1 MVKRMWKANRIFT
14 FLFWISFTVT
24 FCIVY
29 YGMFLGSQ
37 IQQTDATA
45 DQMKYEYRGYYMV
58 AWTEDTGSRMD
69 IELPELNQGILS
81 YSLLVHNG
89 EDIVGV
95 KSAYVVMEMYE
106 DLLEPLKEGT
116 YFKAEETYDYPQ
128 CIVGD
133 AWLASAK
140 KDGGTTIVNI
150 NGYECQAV
158 GILNPNTFEGSD
170 ERVYLY
176 GPSMSREFLEELI
189 AMNETMSVDY
199 RIAENADPE
208 QIEIYKTWL
217 NSDIFE
223 SAEEMN
229 MEEID
234 GGVNLE
240 FAEVMPLYRKFF
252 VFMMLFCFV
261 NCAFLTY
268 VWGTKKVQ
276 ENMIKRVFGYDW
288 DRIWWDGFKEIVV
301 YEGISIITSSVI
313 CIVIEAC
320 RGNVLSFFTTWKYGV
335 RIMAVV
341 LLLFTLLLSMI
352 YVSYVNKR
360 KPADTLKAAE

>member
-1 MVKRMWKANRIFT
+1 MT
-14 FLFWISFTVT
+14 
-24 FCIVY
+24 
-29 YGMFLGSQ
+29 
-37 IQQTDATA
+37 
-45 DQMKYEYRGYYMV
+45 
-58 AWTEDTGSRMD
+58 
-69 IELPELNQGILS
+69 
-81 YSLLVHNG
+81 H
-89 EDIVGV
+89 
-95 KSAYVVMEMYE
+95 
-106 DLLEPLKEGT
+106 
-116 YFKAEETYDYPQ
+116 PQ
-128 CIVGD
+128 CVVGD
-133 AWLASAK
+133 AWLKSAE
-140 KDGGTTIVNI
+140 KDRGKTIVNI
-150 NGYECQAV
+150 NGYACEAV
-158 GILNPNTFEGSD
+158 GILQSNTFEGSD
-170 ERVYLY
+170 ERVFLY
-176 GPSMSREFLEELI
+176 GPSMSQEFLEALI
-189 AMNETMSVDY
+189 GRNQSMSVDY
-199 RIAENADPE
+199 RVSENADPE
-208 QIEIYKTWL
+208 QIKSYETWL
-217 NSDIFE
+217 NSGIFE
-223 SAEEMN
+223 EVEEN
-229 MEEID
+229 PLELID
-234 GGVNLE
+234 GEVSTE
-240 FAEVMPLYRKFF
+240 FAQVTPTFNKFF